1 MSLYNTYHTGLGGGF
16 HGDLSVGVDLE
27 AGIEDTIGDLI
38 AELVWMSLTD
48 GLGGEVKMTLF
59 VIVHNIFFVLVV

>member
-1 MSLYNTYHTGLGGGF
+1 MVYNTYHTGLGGGF
-16 HGDLSVGVDLE
+16 HSDLSVGVDLE

-48 GLGGEVKMTLF
+48 GLGGEVD
-59 VIVHNIFFVLVV
+59 VIFLDSFHLEC